1 MLFQACVDIL
11 RLKWIGCCTLAGA
24 LLIVFAQPSLAQNA
38 NSEKNK
44 TTEDEIVEEI
54 INQALRANNGNG
66 NSGNNSSHSCA
77 IVITEDGS
85 FGTSVDNSVLSSKL
99 GTGRSGK
106 AQVATTRGSYRVS
119 IDTPLGF
126 TNQPAGELPNYTM
139 LASMSGNGATSFAER
154 PGTNSMKLK
163 KGLTNIEANLEV
175 STTNG
180 QPFTAGNYS
189 SQIILRCE

>member
-66 NSGNNSSHSCA
+66 NSGNNSKE
-77 IVITEDGS
+77 I
-85 FGTSVDNSVLSSKL
+85 KL
-99 GTGRSGK
+99 R
-106 AQVATTRGSYRVS
+106 
-119 IDTPLGF
+119 
-126 TNQPAGELPNYTM
+126 
-139 LASMSGNGATSFAER
+139 
-154 PGTNSMKLK
+154 
-163 KGLTNIEANLEV
+163 
-175 STTNG
+175 
-180 QPFTAGNYS
+180 
-189 SQIILRCE
+189 